1 MHSPFQSFLPTACRV
16 LALLCLALAGL
27 GTVDAETAAGPEHPH
42 VLILYST
49 GRGARGI
56 ALFDE
61 GLYPTLISRG
71 ALEANDLFAEYLDL
85 ERNRSDPD
93 YRTQLLAFLKAKYAN
108 QRVDAI
114 LTVQRPALEWL
125 LQDSGDLF
133 GNAPVATVQTA
144 RPEGGEGDRHRIVS
158 HLANPD
164 IGGTLK
170 AALGLFPDTRKVLV
184 VAGDTESDRA
194 FAQSALAQVKSLNPQ
209 LLAESTSGLS
219 LASTLQRCAQLPT
232 HSIVL
237 FTQFSRDA
245 LGKSSLSYEIERQVV
260 ATAQAPVFG
269 LFDINL
275 TDGGIGGSVISIK
288 QLGVRSAQTLL
299 DIARGRVSLDQPM
312 AEVDLA
318 PVPMF
323 DWQQIRR
330 WGGNVSALPPGAVL
344 LNHAPSVLEQ
354 YGGYIA
360 GLATFVAAQFA
371 LIAALLIV
379 RQRQRAMKRS
389 LQASEERYRVLI
401 EQAPDAILVYDQ
413 QLDRYV
419 DCNATAVALFKCT
432 RAELLQMGPQ
442 DILSAGQF
450 EHASVQDVVT
460 ATVEGARR
468 GDPQV
473 AERRLRDRQG
483 REMVCEARY
492 AIIPDPE
499 RTLLRISLIDIAERK
514 QADTALRIAA
524 TAFDTQLG
532 IVITDAAKA
541 IQQVNQAFTAIT
553 GYASHEVIGQSPH
566 MWASGRHDKRFF
578 TELWTSVRSQGA
590 WQGEIWNRR
599 KDGSE
604 YPASLTISAVKDDEG
619 EVTHYVA
626 TYSDITA
633 SKAAEKEIAD
643 LAFNDPLTR
652 LPNRRM
658 LMDRLAKVLASGTR
672 HRWSAAILFI
682 DLDNFKTLNDSLG
695 HAGGDQLL
703 VQVAQRLLGG
713 VRDEDTVARLGG
725 DEFVVVLE
733 ALSEEALAAAAQA
746 KTVGN
751 SLLKALREPYT
762 LGGKPY
768 HGSASIGITLLT
780 EDSTN
785 LDDILRQADLAMYH
799 AKADGRNTL
808 RFFDPQMQAAV
819 SARAALEADLR
830 VAIDKQQFV
839 LHYQAQVHGER
850 VIGAEALVRWQHP
863 LRGLVAPAEFIPL
876 AEESGL
882 ILPLGQWVL
891 RSACEQLAQWAG
903 SAALSD
909 VVLAVNVSV
918 RQFHQENFVDQVR
931 IALADSGANPRRLK
945 LELTESML
953 LHNMDEVAQKMYALK
968 ALGLGFSLDDL
979 GTGYS
984 SLAYLKRLPLDQLKI
999 DQGFVR
1005 DILHDANDAAIA
1017 NMVIVLAHSL
1027 GLSVIAEGVETV
1039 AQRDLLAA
1047 QGCHNYQ
1054 GYLFSRPVPA
1064 AEFERLVQ
1072 PD

>member
-1 MHSPFQSFLPTACRV
+1 M
-16 LALLCLALAGL
+16 LALLCLALACWGA
-27 GTVDAETAAGPEHPH
+27 VRAEPGAGSGQPH
-42 VLILYST
+42 VLVLYSS
-49 GRGARGI
+49 GRGGQGI

-61 GLYPTLISRG
+61 GLYSTLLGPGRLG
-71 ALEANDLFAEYLDL
+71 ANDLFAEYLDL
-85 ERNRSDPD
+85 ERNRSDPA

-108 QRVDAI
+108 QRIDAI
-114 LTVQRPALEWL
+114 LTVQRPALDWL

-133 GNAPVATVQTA
+133 GRAPVVTVQAST
-144 RPEGGEGDRHRIVS
+144 PEAGDRAKYRIVS
-158 HLANPD
+158 HLAKPD
-164 IGGTLK
+164 VGGTLK
-170 AALGLFPDTRKVLV
+170 VALGIFPDTRQVLV
-184 VAGDTESDRA
+184 VAGDSEADRVA
-194 FAQSALAQVKSLNPQ
+194 AQGAMALVKSLNPQ
-209 LLAESTSGLS
+209 LLTESTSGLT
-219 LASTLQRCAQLPT
+219 LASTLQRCAQLPA

-245 LGKSSLSYEIERQVV
+245 DGRPSLSYEVERQVV
-260 ATAQAPVFG
+260 AAAHAPVFG

-275 TDGGIGGSVISIK
+275 TDGGIGGSVISVK

-299 DIARGRVSLDQPM
+299 DIAQGRVRLDLPM
-312 AEVDLA
+312 ADVDLA

-330 WGGNVSALPPGAVL
+330 WGGTVAALPPGAVL
-344 LNHAPSVLEQ
+344 LNHPPSVLEQ

-360 GLATFVAAQFA
+360 GVAAFVAAQFA
-371 LIAALLIV
+371 LIAALLIS
-379 RQRQRAMKRS
+379 RHRQRAMKRS

-419 DCNATAVALFKCT
+419 DCNATAMALFKCT

-450 EHASVQDVVT
+450 ERARVQQMVA

-473 AERRLRDRQG
+473 AERRMRDRQG
-483 REMVCEARY
+483 GEMVCEARF

-499 RTLLRISLIDIAERK
+499 RTLVRISLIDIAERK
-514 QADTALRIAA
+514 QAETALRIAA
-524 TAFDTQLG
+524 TAFDSQLG

-541 IQQVNQAFTAIT
+541 IQQVNKAFTAIT
-553 GYASHEVIGQSPH
+553 GYVPEEVIGQSPH
-566 MWASGRHDKRFF
+566 LWASGRHDSQFF
-578 TELWTSVRSQGA
+578 AALWTSVVTQGA

-604 YPASLTISAVKDDEG
+604 YPASLTLSAVKDNEG

-658 LMDRLAKVLASGTR
+658 LMDRLTKVLASGTR

-780 EDSTN
+780 EDSAN

-830 VAIDKQQFV
+830 AAIDKQQFV
-839 LHYQAQVHGER
+839 LHYQAQVQGER
-850 VIGAEALVRWQHP
+850 VVGAEALVRWQHP
-863 LRGLVAPAEFIPL
+863 LRGLVAPGEFIPL

-891 RSACEQLAQWAG
+891 RSACEQLVQWAG
-903 SAALSD
+903 SARLRE

-918 RQFHQENFVDQVR
+918 RQFHQESFVDQVR
-931 IALADSGANPRRLK
+931 AALDDSGADPRRLK

-953 LHNMDEVAQKMYALK
+953 LHNMDEVAQKMHALK
-968 ALGLGFSLDDL
+968 SLGLGFSLDDF

-1005 DILHDANDAAIA
+1005 DILYDANDAAIA

-1064 AEFERLVQ
+1064 PDFERLLT